1 MNNASKKTAYPTINE
16 GISPSV
22 IVWGCTIAFKDDSD
36 TISKGHFA
44 TVQDALDWAAEKTAE
59 ISERCGT
66 VAVPKSITISSAIN
80 REF

>member
-1 MNNASKKTAYPTINE
+1 MNKETKKTAYPTINE

-22 IVWGCTIAFKDDSD
+22 IVWGCTIAFKNDDD
-36 TISKGHFA
+36 TIGKGHFPTA
-44 TVQDALDWAAEKTAE
+44 QAALDWAAEKTAE

-66 VAVPKSITISSAIN
+66 VAIPKSITITSAIN